1 MSFADIRDQDI
12 PIRFLENMLRSGRMP
27 NGLLFWGP
35 EGVGKRMTAVELAK
49 AVNCASGSAGACG
62 TCLSCRKVAHGNHP
76 DVKTIAPSGKSRN
89 ISVEIIDSIN
99 ELAAYRPFEG
109 AWRVV
114 LFDDVH
120 RMGEPAQNHF
130 LKTLEEPPSK
140 TMFVLVTPSPRL
152 LLPTIRSRC
161 QQVRFGALRPETVA
175 DLLRQGHDL
184 PVETALALASVAQG
198 QMSRALDLVVSGKR
212 DAVLH
217 VLEELAGGADPMAM
231 SETFAAHVRQRQDA
245 LRAALKAEADAQE
258 DDDSQRAD
266 AEDAKLEQD
275 AVVEAML
282 RRDLMEYLYLML
294 AWCRDEWVYR
304 AAGGMQCVL
313 NRDQAARLEKG
324 SVGAGPARLEAIDRA
339 WLYIERNLSMERVF
353 RDLFFKLAPQASS

>member
-1 MSFADIRDQDI
+1 MSFADIRDQST
-12 PIRFLENMLRSGRMP
+12 PIRFLENMLRSKRMA

-49 AVNCASGSAGACG
+49 AVNCSSGQPSACG

-76 DVKTIAPSGKSRN
+76 DVKIVSPSGKSRN
-89 ISVEIIDSIN
+89 ISVETIDSIN

-109 AWRVV
+109 TWRVIM
-114 LFDDVH
+114 FDDVH
-120 RMGEPAQNHF
+120 RMGEAAQNHF
-130 LKTLEEPPSK
+130 LKTLEEPPSM

-175 DLLRQGHDL
+175 ELLRKGHDL
-184 PVETALALASVAQG
+184 PEETALALAAVAQG

-231 SETFAAHVRQRQDA
+231 SETFAAHVRQRQEA
-245 LRAALKAEADAQE
+245 LRAALKAEAEAQE
-258 DDDSQRAD
+258 EDDSQSANG
-266 AEDAKLEQD
+266 EDAKLEQD
-275 AVVEAML
+275 AAVEAML

-294 AWCRDEWVYR
+294 VWCRDEWVYR

-313 NRDQAARLEKG
+313 NRDQAARLEK
-324 SVGAGPARLEAIDRA
+324 SPAAAGPTRLEAIDKA
-339 WLYIERNLSMERVF
+339 WLYIERNLSVERVF
-353 RDLFFKLAPQASS
+353 RDLFFKLAPRTAS

>member
-1 MSFADIRDQDI
+1 MGFSDIRDQDI
-12 PIRFLENMLRSGRMP
+12 PIRFLANMLRSGRMA

-35 EGVGKRMTAVELAK
+35 EGVGKRMAAIELAK
-49 AVNCASGSAGACG
+49 AVNCGQGDGNACG
-62 TCLSCRKVAHGNHP
+62 TCLSCRKVAHSNHP
-76 DVKTIAPSGKSRN
+76 DVKIIVPSGKSRN
-89 ISVEIIDSIN
+89 IAVDVIDSIN
-99 ELAAYRPFEG
+99 ELAAYRPYEST
-109 AWRVV
+109 WRVV
-114 LFDDVH
+114 IFDDVH
-120 RMGEPAQNHF
+120 RMGEAAQNHF

-140 TMFVLVTPSPRL
+140 TMFVLVTPSPRM

-161 QQVRFGALRPETVA
+161 QQVRFGSLHPATVA
-175 DLLRQGHDL
+175 ELLRRDHDI
-184 PVETALALASVAQG
+184 PESTALALASVAQG

-217 VLEELAGGADPMAM
+217 VMEELANGADPLTM
-231 SETFAAHVRQRQDA
+231 SEGFATHVRQQQDA
-245 LRAALKAEADAQE
+245 LRAALKAEAANQDE
-258 DDDSQRAD
+258 DDGSRAD
-266 AEDAKLEQD
+266 AEDAKSEQD
-275 AVVEAML
+275 ALVEAML

-313 NRDQAARLEKG
+313 NRDQEARLAKG
-324 SVGAGPARLEAIDRA
+324 ALNAGAARLEAIDKA